1 MAQEFLVSVSIKG
14 TNKGTT
20 TDGFGSFKI
29 NVPAKTVLIF
39 RYVGFKTEEVLVS
52 SQTSLNVVL
61 IQDNKQLEEVVVT
74 AMGIK
79 KEAKTLGYTVQE
91 IKGSELVKARD
102 SNPINSLTGKIAGL
116 TVGANAEMLGRPELV
131 LRGSKDLL
139 FVVDG
144 APINSDTWNISP
156 DDIESYSVLKGLTP
170 QLYMVQEGSMVQ
182 SSSLQ
187 KEVQKMLKDGKLT

>member
-1 MAQEFLVSVSIKG
+1 MAQEFRVSVSIKG

-156 DDIESYSVLKGLTP
+156 DDIESYSVLKGLTL